1 MLGKGG
7 QNLDLA
13 VNHGSDGDPSS
24 NTQAKETP
32 QLLSLKRKR
41 GVQAVAEPIK
51 GGWDILPHGMGK
63 KGDLLDEA
71 PETSASLPK
80 KRARRGKPTNS
91 EDSIMQDAEGSNA
104 KEALSVDSI
113 VQASTATNIKSE
125 KAVEEAAIKPIARR
139 SSRAKKSIASYSEP
153 RGMSGPPM
161 QLALKEGRAQ
171 HTILKSEEREDHVKE
186 ESIEDVK
193 TKKERAPRKTQAAK
207 PKEDDNYLKDKVK
220 EEIVEGVLPKKKR
233 APHKAKLVNIEEED
247 DEVKDDNFKEKPK
260 KKRTPSKRGSGDA
273 PKERKKAHPYGLT
286 PGFSPFPD
294 HIMPTHEACEEVNR
308 LLSELHGGVKAP
320 EVVPPPSMDV
330 TGCGEVPDLMDAML
344 RTLLSAA
351 TTGKNS
357 AMALTGLKEKFGVR
371 TEGLGK
377 GSINW
382 DAVHAATLPEVIDAV
397 KRGGLGKSKG
407 TNIKAILDVV
417 YERNKQRRDALMK
430 EKETGEPASVPGTE
444 HETQAQKDAQLARFN
459 ETLLAMD
466 YVFEMTTEEAM
477 EEMIKLPGIGVKTAS
492 CVILFNMQR
501 PSFAVDT
508 HVWRHCKWL
517 GWVPENADRDKTFS
531 HCEVRVP
538 DHLKYPL
545 HQLFIRHGKTCG
557 RCRASTSPG
566 SVEWEETVCPIE
578 HLVKRTGKR
587 KMVTVA
593 GKNPKPPI
601 RKGAKGK
608 KGTKKDNDTEESDA
622 EVIEEE
628 SELSDDVEGEGEA
641 EEDN

>member
-1 MLGKGG
+1 MVATNGSEK
-7 QNLDLA
+7 NL
-13 VNHGSDGDPSS
+13 SS
-24 NTQAKETP
+24 GTQVKEPT
-32 QLLSLKRKR
+32 QLLSLKIKR
-41 GVQAVAEPIK
+41 GAKAIAEPIK
-51 GGWDILPHGMGK
+51 GGWDVLPHGIGK
-63 KGDLLDEA
+63 KGDLLDE
-71 PETSASLPK
+71 TSDTLASLPK
-80 KRARRGKPTNS
+80 KRARRGDMTNG
-91 EDSIMQDAEGSNA
+91 DDFIMQDAEGS
-104 KEALSVDSI
+104 KTQEDLSIGSV
-113 VQASTATNIKSE
+113 VQTDAAPNMKSE
-125 KAVEEAAIKPIARR
+125 KTIGEAAAKPMARR
-139 SSRAKKSIASYSEP
+139 NTRAKKPITSYSETQGTSELP
-153 RGMSGPPM
+153 KQAAPKR
-161 QLALKEGRAQ
+161 GRAK
-171 HTILKSEEREDHVKE
+171 HTPVKPEEGENHVKE
-186 ESIEDVK
+186 ESIENEEP
-193 TKKERAPRKTQAAK
+193 KKGRAPRKAQIIK
-207 PKEDDNYLKDKVK
+207 SEGDDNDLKDGFK
-220 EEIVEGVLPKKKR
+220 EENIEDELPKKKG
-233 APHKAKLVNIEEED
+233 APSKAKPVKTEAED
-247 DEVKDDNFKEKPK
+247 GDVKDGNFEEKPK
-260 KKRTPSKRGSGDA
+260 KRISSKKGSRDA
-273 PKERKKAHPYGLT
+273 PKKERKKAHPYGLT

-294 HIMPTHEACEEVNR
+294 HVMPTHEACEEVNR
-308 LLSELHGGVKAP
+308 LLSELHGEVKAP

-377 GSINW
+377 GSIDW

-430 EKETGEPASVPGTE
+430 EKETGEPASVPGAE
-444 HETQAQKDAQLARFN
+444 HETQQQKDAQLARFN

-538 DHLKYPL
+538 DHLKYSL

-566 SVEWEETVCPIE
+566 SAEWEETVCPIE
-578 HLVKRTGKR
+578 HLVERTGKR

-593 GKNPKPPI
+593 SKNPKSPI
-601 RKGAKGK
+601 KEGAKVKKGK
-608 KGTKKDNDTEESDA
+608 KIDKNTEKSEA

-628 SELSDDVEGEGEA
+628 SELSDAPDDVGDDDAEGEGEA
-641 EEDN
+641 DEENN